1 MAANAFHMSSIL
13 NESPQQ
19 SHLYCGA
26 YANDKCYGLKE
37 FIPQCEFVK

>member
-26 YANDKCYGLKE
+26 YAMTNAMA
-37 FIPQCEFVK
+37 